1 MISHT
6 TETSLKHLVTCL
18 ALAAV
23 IALAAPAPAQETA
36 PSAEDINPAVF
47 EVNGQTVYAAEISM
61 VMRNI
66 AGQYREGEQAP
77 TEQQLLQMATQRVV
91 EQKLLAQEAR
101 RFGVEIDEAW
111 VAKMLAAAEQQSG
124 GRETLDANLARIGS
138 DYQQLTDMIDE
149 MDLVRTFIE
158 NTIVPTIEVS
168 DDEVAAFYSEYPDAF
183 ETDGTKESLEE
194 ATPRIRKIITQQ
206 KTAQAVGELLE
217 SLGKEADI
225 KQLIAEPEESET
237 VGPESVP
244 E

>member
-1 MISHT
+1 MQ
-6 TETSLKHLVTCL
+6 HLVKYL

-23 IALAAPAPAQETA
+23 FILTAPALAQETAPPSQETA
-36 PSAEDINPAVF
+36 PSAENINPAVL

-77 TEQQLLQMATQRVV
+77 TDQQLLQMATQRVV

-101 RFGVEIDEAW
+101 RFGVEKDEAW
-111 VAKMLAAAEQQSG
+111 VAKMLEAAEQQSG
-124 GRETLDANLARIGS
+124 GREALEANLARIGS
-138 DYQQLTDMIDE
+138 DYQQLTDMVNE

-158 NTIVPTIEVS
+158 RTIVPTIEVS
-168 DDEVAAFYSEYPDAF
+168 DDEVAAFYAEYPDAF
-183 ETDGTKESLEE
+183 ETDGTKQSLEE

-217 SLGKEADI
+217 SLGQEADI
-225 KQLIAEPEESET
+225 KQLITGPGESGK